1 MRKSVSPLPGNEG
14 GSSAGTTRVFG
25 VPLEEVTRTHTIN
38 GHEVPALVKHIVE
51 YIEEHGHL
59 DLEGL
64 FLVNGNA
71 ERVDWLRQRYDS
83 GEEVELEKEADLASA
98 VSLLRLFLQELPE
111 PVIPTAMQGHILQLH
126 QDYSNEEELCRNLK
140 YLLQQLPQLNYGLL
154 RFLCRFLASVASLQ
168 QESWNIGTLAAVFGP
183 DIFHLSTEGEDLRD
197 QESVSRVLAELLD
210 NQEGLFDSED
220 DDVSTTNDYSSINEQ
235 ITELLDDER
244 CEAECEELP
253 QDGEEGPASSDSPQH
268 THTDDSPAAS
278 SHLSPISILPADSA
292 EIIQRTIR
300 AAVEQHFFDLKTS
313 IDQDLSN
320 YDSAG
325 VSPSEPDDHGCHGD
339 EEQQTD
345 PEDSPCDTEGETP
358 LIQTEQHIQQSQ
370 TDTQDSLDSGAA
382 LEESSGMELDADAVR
397 DAENNINT
405 ARRDNQPC
413 EIMEQTQCDTIS
425 CDSGS
430 CRCDQNAN
438 TSENNRNLLSP
449 CQPITGQNPH
459 LQLFP
464 DSQWEASPPSHLHL
478 PPIDFSCMHLQKEGH
493 DPVPAYKSWQD
504 DNESGEAQLSP
515 LAGRMVPLPPLH
527 LEEEGE
533 EAEEEGGQDASPSS
547 SRSHPH
553 LLARRFLDFGAH
565 SAQRFLQQD
574 LDATSPTKA
583 QRPRRASFGSK
594 EAMRGGDSVTH
605 QLTKKLQHLK
615 KKIKQFEEQFEK
627 ERNYKP
633 SHGDKAANPK
643 VLKWMTDLTKIRR
656 QIKGRQHHLLPRST
670 LRHQA
675 LLHSYRRHHA
685 PYSSPSSSPSSSSSS
700 SSSSICSPPHHT
712 LTPPL
717 HPYSGLSSRPYHL
730 NAKHRAESELGPQTR
745 PRSNTLPKS
754 FGSTLDQG
762 AHDAAVEAK
771 GQHPTREETLEL
783 IQRRVKGKR
792 QEDGWP
798 DDIKKM
804 TKEQLSCEKTVLQ
817 KNLLHY
823 EGLHGRPVTREER
836 LVVKPLYDRYRLVK
850 QMLTRV
856 SITPVTVSPS
866 SKRRSQTLQ
875 PIIEGETAHFWEE
888 IKEEEEDER
897 KDKEGGEEEEREEER
912 EEEEEEEEEEEAESS
927 GGEMQS
933 SEVIMAVDVMTPTDG
948 PARSQNQPDQQSNC
962 PMTAK
967 MEEGSG
973 RLALDLRLSSS
984 NASSMPEL
992 LEQLWKARAEKKK
1005 LRKTIR
1011 EFEEDF
1017 YQHNGRN
1024 VQKED
1029 RVPMLEEYREYKRIK
1044 AKLRLLEVLI
1054 SKQDSSKSI

>member
-1 MRKSVSPLPGNEG
+1 MRKSVSPLPGDEG
-14 GSSAGTTRVFG
+14 GSSASTTRVFG
-25 VPLEEVTRTHTIN
+25 VPLEEVTRTHTIS
-38 GHEVPALVKHIVE
+38 GHEVPALVKHIVD

-111 PVIPTAMQGHILQLH
+111 PVIPTAIQGHILQLH

-168 QESWNIGTLAAVFGP
+168 QESWNIGALAAVFGP
-183 DIFHLSTEGEDLRD
+183 DIFHLSTDGEDLRD

-235 ITELLDDER
+235 VKISHVHVSLRGSRGVRDVLTMSSF
-244 CEAECEELP
+244 AFLP
-253 QDGEEGPASSDSPQH
+253 LY
-268 THTDDSPAAS
+268 S

-300 AAVEQHFFDLKTS
+300 AAVEQHFLELKTS
-313 IDQDLSN
+313 LDQDLSN
-320 YDSAG
+320 YESQGAKTVHCAPAVGNTNNTDSFAVQP
-325 VSPSEPDDHGCHGD
+325 VSQQNT
-339 EEQQTD
+339 EEEND
-345 PEDSPCDTEGETP
+345 IECIDAACVAS
-358 LIQTEQHIQQSQ
+358 
-370 TDTQDSLDSGAA
+370 SLTFFNMFSD
-382 LEESSGMELDADAVR
+382 L
-397 DAENNINT
+397 
-405 ARRDNQPC
+405 P
-413 EIMEQTQCDTIS
+413 
-425 CDSGS
+425 
-430 CRCDQNAN
+430 
-438 TSENNRNLLSP
+438 
-449 CQPITGQNPH
+449 
-459 LQLFP
+459 
-464 DSQWEASPPSHLHL
+464 L
-478 PPIDFSCMHLQKEGH
+478 PPLVLCPP

-504 DNESGEAQLSP
+504 DNDSGEAQLSP
-515 LAGRMVPLPPLH
+515 LAGRMVPLPPLP
-527 LEEEGE
+527 LEG
-533 EAEEEGGQDASPSS
+533 D
-547 SRSHPH
+547 
-553 LLARRFLDFGAH
+553 AH

-574 LDATSPTKA
+574 PDTTSPTKA

-594 EAMRGGDSVTH
+594 EALRGGDSMTH

-656 QIKGRQHHLLPRST
+656 QIKD
-670 LRHQA
+670 
-675 LLHSYRRHHA
+675 
-685 PYSSPSSSPSSSSSS
+685 
-700 SSSSICSPPHHT
+700 
-712 LTPPL
+712 
-717 HPYSGLSSRPYHL
+717 
-730 NAKHRAESELGPQTR
+730 AKHRAETELGPQTR

-762 AHDAAVEAK
+762 VSDAAEEVK
-771 GQHPTREETLEL
+771 GQHPTREETLDL

-836 LVVKPLYDRYRLVK
+836 LVMKPLYDRYRLVK

-856 SITPVTVSPS
+856 SITPITVSPS

-888 IKEEEEDER
+888 IKEEEEDEQ
-897 KDKEGGEEEEREEER
+897 KG
-912 EEEEEEEEEEEAESS
+912 
-927 GGEMQS
+927 
-933 SEVIMAVDVMTPTDG
+933 
-948 PARSQNQPDQQSNC
+948 
-962 PMTAK
+962 
-967 MEEGSG
+967 GSG
-973 RLALDLRLSSS
+973 VQTPLTACSCVPSFLR
-984 NASSMPEL
+984 PEL

-1029 RVPMLEEYREYKRIK
+1029 RMPMLEEYREYKRIK

>member
-14 GSSAGTTRVFG
+14 GSSASTTRVFG
-25 VPLEEVTRTHTIN
+25 VPLEEVTRTHTIS
-38 GHEVPALVKHIVE
+38 GHEVPALVKHIVD

-83 GEEVELEKEADLASA
+83 GEEVELEKEADLASV

-111 PVIPTAMQGHILQLH
+111 PVIPTAIQGHILQLH
-126 QDYSNEEELCRNLK
+126 QDYSNEEDLCRNLK

-183 DIFHLSTEGEDLRD
+183 DIFHLSTEDLRD

-210 NQEGLFDSED
+210 NQDGLFDSED

-235 ITELLDDER
+235 ITELLDDEK

-268 THTDDSPAAS
+268 THTDESPTAS
-278 SHLSPISILPADSA
+278 SHLSPISIMPADSA

-313 IDQDLSN
+313 IGQDLSN
-320 YDSAG
+320 YDSQG
-325 VSPSEPDDHGCHGD
+325 VNPNEPADQGCHGD
-339 EEQQTD
+339 KEQQTD
-345 PEDSPCDTEGETP
+345 PEDSPCNTEGETP
-358 LIQTEQHIQQSQ
+358 LTQTEKHIQHSQ
-370 TDTQDSLDSGAA
+370 EDTQDSLNTGAT
-382 LEESSGMELDADAVR
+382 LEESSGMDLDAEAVR

-405 ARRDNQPC
+405 ASLDDQSC
-413 EIMEQTQCDTIS
+413 DIMEQTQTDTIS
-425 CDSGS
+425 CDSSS

-438 TSENNRNLLSP
+438 TTKTNMNHLSP
-449 CQPITGQNPH
+449 CQPNSGHNPH

-464 DSQWEASPPSHLHL
+464 DNQWEASPPSHLHL
-478 PPIDFSCMHLQKEGH
+478 PPIDFSCMHLQKEGQ
-493 DPVPAYKSWQD
+493 DPVPAFKSWQD
-504 DNESGEAQLSP
+504 DSESGEAQLSP
-515 LAGRMVPLPPLH
+515 LASRMLPLPLLP
-527 LEEEGE
+527 LEEDGE
-533 EAEEEGGQDASPSS
+533 EDEEEGGQEASPSS

-565 SAQRFLQQD
+565 GAQRFLQQD
-574 LDATSPTKA
+574 PDAISPTKA
-583 QRPRRASFGSK
+583 QRPRRASVGSK
-594 EAMRGGDSVTH
+594 EAMRGGDSMTH

-633 SHGDKAANPK
+633 SHGDRAANPK

-656 QIKGRQHHLLPRST
+656 QIKD
-670 LRHQA
+670 
-675 LLHSYRRHHA
+675 
-685 PYSSPSSSPSSSSSS
+685 
-700 SSSSICSPPHHT
+700 
-712 LTPPL
+712 
-717 HPYSGLSSRPYHL
+717 
-730 NAKHRAESELGPQTR
+730 AKHRAESELGPQTR

-762 AHDAAVEAK
+762 ACDAAGEVK
-771 GQHPTREETLEL
+771 GQRPTIEETLEI
-783 IQRRVKGKR
+783 IQCRVKGKR

-866 SKRRSQTLQ
+866 SKRRTQTLQ

-888 IKEEEEDER
+888 IKEEEDDER
-897 KDKEGGEEEEREEER
+897 KEREGGEEDEKEEER
-912 EEEEEEEEEEEAESS
+912 EEEEEEEEDEEEGESS

-933 SEVIMAVDVMTPTDG
+933 SDVIMAVDFVTSSDG
-948 PARSQNQPDQQSNC
+948 SMSSQKQPDRQSDC
-962 PMTAK
+962 PMRVK

-973 RLALDLRLSSS
+973 KLALDLRLSSS

>member
-14 GSSAGTTRVFG
+14 GSSASTTRVFG
-25 VPLEEVTRTHTIN
+25 VPLEEVTRTHTIS
-38 GHEVPALVKHIVE
+38 GHEVPALVKHIVD

-111 PVIPTAMQGHILQLH
+111 PVIPTAIQGHILQLH
-126 QDYSNEEELCRNLK
+126 QDYSNEEDLCRNLK

-210 NQEGLFDSED
+210 NQDGLFDSEE

-235 ITELLDDER
+235 ITELLDDEK

-268 THTDDSPAAS
+268 TLTDESPTAS

-292 EIIQRTIR
+292 EIIHRTIR

-320 YDSAG
+320 YDSQG
-325 VSPSEPDDHGCHGD
+325 VSPSESADQGCHGD

-358 LIQTEQHIQQSQ
+358 LTQTEQHIQQSQ
-370 TDTQDSLDSGAA
+370 TDTQDSLDSGAT
-382 LEESSGMELDADAVR
+382 LEESSGMDLDAEAVR

-405 ARRDNQPC
+405 ARQDNQPC
-413 EIMEQTQCDTIS
+413 DNMEQTDTIS
-425 CDSGS
+425 CDSTS

-438 TSENNRNLLSP
+438 TSKTNRNHLSP
-449 CQPITGQNPH
+449 CQPNSGHKPH

-478 PPIDFSCMHLQKEGH
+478 PPIDFSCMHLQKEGQ
-493 DPVPAYKSWQD
+493 DPVPAFKSWQD
-504 DNESGEAQLSP
+504 DSESGEAQLSP
-515 LAGRMVPLPPLH
+515 LAGRMVSLPPLL
-527 LEEEGE
+527 LEEDGE
-533 EAEEEGGQDASPSS
+533 EDEGEGGQEASPSS

-565 SAQRFLQQD
+565 GAQRFLQQD
-574 LDATSPTKA
+574 PDATSPTKA

-656 QIKGRQHHLLPRST
+656 QIKD
-670 LRHQA
+670 
-675 LLHSYRRHHA
+675 
-685 PYSSPSSSPSSSSSS
+685 
-700 SSSSICSPPHHT
+700 
-712 LTPPL
+712 
-717 HPYSGLSSRPYHL
+717 
-730 NAKHRAESELGPQTR
+730 AKHRAESELGPQTR

-762 AHDAAVEAK
+762 AYDAAVEVK

-783 IQRRVKGKR
+783 IQHRVKGKK

-798 DDIKKM
+798 DDIKM

-856 SITPVTVSPS
+856 SITPITVSPS

-897 KDKEGGEEEEREEER
+897 KEREEGGEEEEEERGAVEEER
-912 EEEEEEEEEEEAESS
+912 DEEEEEEDEEEEGESS

-933 SEVIMAVDVMTPTDG
+933 SEVIMAVDLVTSSEG
-948 PARSQNQPDQQSNC
+948 SVRSQNNPDRQGDC
-962 PMTAK
+962 PMRAK

-973 RLALDLRLSSS
+973 KLALDLRLSSS

>member
-325 VSPSEPDDHGCHGD
+325 VSPSEPDDHGCHGE

-515 LAGRMVPLPPLH
+515 LAGRMVPLPPLP

-656 QIKGRQHHLLPRST
+656 QIKD
-670 LRHQA
+670 
-675 LLHSYRRHHA
+675 
-685 PYSSPSSSPSSSSSS
+685 
-700 SSSSICSPPHHT
+700 
-712 LTPPL
+712 
-717 HPYSGLSSRPYHL
+717 
-730 NAKHRAESELGPQTR
+730 AKHRAESELGPQTR

-948 PARSQNQPDQQSNC
+948 LARSQNQPDRQSNC

>member
-14 GSSAGTTRVFG
+14 GSSASTTRVFG
-25 VPLEEVTRTHTIN
+25 VPLEDVTRTHTIS
-38 GHEVPALVKHIVE
+38 GHEVPALVKNIVD
-51 YIEEHGHL
+51 YIEEHGLL

-111 PVIPTAMQGHILQLH
+111 PVIPTAIQGHILQLH
-126 QDYSNEEELCRNLK
+126 QDYSNEEDLCRNLK

-197 QESVSRVLAELLD
+197 QESVSRILAELLD
-210 NQEGLFDSED
+210 NQEGLFDSEE

-235 ITELLDDER
+235 ITELLDDEK

-253 QDGEEGPASSDSPQH
+253 QDGEEGPSSPQH
-268 THTDDSPAAS
+268 TLTDDSPSAS

-313 IDQDLSN
+313 IDTN
-320 YDSAG
+320 YDSQG
-325 VSPSEPDDHGCHGD
+325 VSPREPADQGCHGD
-339 EEQQTD
+339 EAQQTD

-358 LIQTEQHIQQSQ
+358 LTQNEQCIQQNQ
-370 TDTQDSLDSGAA
+370 KDKQDSFNSGAA
-382 LEESSGMELDADAVR
+382 LEESSRMDLDAEAVI

-405 ARRDNQPC
+405 ARQDNQPC
-413 EIMEQTQCDTIS
+413 DNMDQNQTDTIS
-425 CDSGS
+425 CDSVS

-438 TSENNRNLLSP
+438 TSKTNRNHLSP
-449 CQPITGQNPH
+449 CQPKSGHNPH

-478 PPIDFSCMHLQKEGH
+478 PPIDFSCMHLQKEGQ
-493 DPVPAYKSWQD
+493 DPVPAFKSWQD
-504 DNESGEAQLSP
+504 DSESGEAQLSP
-515 LAGRMVPLPPLH
+515 LAGRMVPLPPLL
-527 LEEEGE
+527 LEEDGE
-533 EAEEEGGQDASPSS
+533 EDVGEGGQEASTSS

-565 SAQRFLQQD
+565 GAQRFLQQD

-685 PYSSPSSSPSSSSSS
+685 PSSPSSPS
-700 SSSSICSPPHHT
+700 SSSSICSPPSHT
-712 LTPPL
+712 HPPL

-730 NAKHRAESELGPQTR
+730 NAKHRAESELGPLTR

-762 AHDAAVEAK
+762 AYDAAGEMK
-771 GQHPTREETLEL
+771 GQGPTREETLEL
-783 IQRRVKGKR
+783 IQHRVKGKR

-856 SITPVTVSPS
+856 SITPITVSPS

-888 IKEEEEDER
+888 IKEEEEEER
-897 KDKEGGEEEEREEER
+897 KEREEGEEEEEEEENREEER
-912 EEEEEEEEEEEAESS
+912 EEEEEEEDEEEEGESS

-933 SEVIMAVDVMTPTDG
+933 SEVIMAVDLVTSSEGSM
-948 PARSQNQPDQQSNC
+948 RSQNHPDRQSDCSMRAN
-962 PMTAK
+962 

-973 RLALDLRLSSS
+973 KLALDLRLSSS

>member
-1 MRKSVSPLPGNEG
+1 MRKSVSLLPGNEG
-14 GSSAGTTRVFG
+14 GSSASTTRVFG
-25 VPLEEVTRTHTIN
+25 VPLEEVSHTHTIG
-38 GHEVPALVKHIVE
+38 GHEVPALVKHIVD

-111 PVIPTAMQGHILQLH
+111 PVIPTAIQGHILQLH

-168 QESWNIGTLAAVFGP
+168 QESWNVGALAAVFGP
-183 DIFHLSTEGEDLRD
+183 DIFHLSSEGEDLRD

-235 ITELLDDER
+235 ITELLDDDK

-253 QDGEEGPASSDSPQH
+253 QDEEGPVSSDSPR
-268 THTDDSPAAS
+268 HTDDDPAAS

-300 AAVEQHFFDLKTS
+300 AAVEQHFLELKTS
-313 IDQDLSN
+313 IDHSLSN
-320 YDSAG
+320 YDSQG
-325 VSPSEPDDHGCHGD
+325 MSPSEPSDEGCHGD
-339 EEQQTD
+339 GEQQTD
-345 PEDSPCDTEGETP
+345 PGERPCDAKGETP
-358 LIQTEQHIQQSQ
+358 LTDTEQQMQQSQ
-370 TDTQDSLDSGAA
+370 THTQDSLDSDTSPVKS
-382 LEESSGMELDADAVR
+382 LGMDMDADAVR

-405 ARRDNQPC
+405 ARQDNQPC
-413 EIMEQTQCDTIS
+413 DSMDQTDTVTCQDLS
-425 CDSGS
+425 S

-438 TSENNRNLLSP
+438 TSETNRNHLSS
-449 CQPITGQNPH
+449 CQQNSGLNPH

-464 DSQWEASPPSHLHL
+464 DNQWEASTPSHLHL
-478 PPIDFSCMHLQKEGH
+478 PPIDFSCMHLQREGQ
-493 DPVPAYKSWQD
+493 DPIPAYKSWQD
-504 DNESGEAQLSP
+504 ENESGEAQLSP
-515 LAGRMVPLPPLH
+515 LAGRMVPLPPL
-527 LEEEGE
+527 LLEEDGEDEEEG
-533 EAEEEGGQDASPSS
+533 EGGQDASPSS

-574 LDATSPTKA
+574 PDATSPTKA

-656 QIKGRQHHLLPRST
+656 QIKD
-670 LRHQA
+670 
-675 LLHSYRRHHA
+675 
-685 PYSSPSSSPSSSSSS
+685 
-700 SSSSICSPPHHT
+700 
-712 LTPPL
+712 
-717 HPYSGLSSRPYHL
+717 
-730 NAKHRAESELGPQTR
+730 AKHRAESELGPQTR

-762 AHDAAVEAK
+762 THDAAGDVK
-771 GQHPTREETLEL
+771 GSHPTREETLEL
-783 IQRRVKGKR
+783 IQCRVKGKR

-823 EGLHGRPVTREER
+823 EGLHGRPATREER

-856 SITPVTVSPS
+856 CITPITVSPS
-866 SKRRSQTLQ
+866 SKRRSQILQ

-888 IKEEEEDER
+888 IKEEEEEER
-897 KDKEGGEEEEREEER
+897 KGGGGAEEEEKEEEREEEDD
-912 EEEEEEEEEEEAESS
+912 EEEEEEGESS

-933 SEVIMAVDVMTPTDG
+933 SEVIMAVDLVTTTDRQV
-948 PARSQNQPDQQSNC
+948 RSQDQSDQQSDC
-962 PMTAK
+962 PMRAK
-967 MEEGSG
+967 LEEGSG

-1029 RVPMLEEYREYKRIK
+1029 RVPMLEEYRAYKRIK

>member
-14 GSSAGTTRVFG
+14 GRSASTTRVFG
-25 VPLEEVTRTHTIN
+25 VPLEELTHAHTIS
-38 GHEVPALVKHIVE
+38 GHEVPALVKRIVE

-111 PVIPTAMQGHILQLH
+111 PVIPTEIQGHILQLH
-126 QDYSNEEELCRNLK
+126 QDYSSEEELCRNLK
-140 YLLQQLPQLNYGLL
+140 YFLQQLPQLNYGLL

-168 QESWNIGTLAAVFGP
+168 QDSWNIRMLAAVFGP
-183 DIFHLSTEGEDLRD
+183 DIFHLSMEGEDLRD
-197 QESVSRVLAELLD
+197 QESVSRVLTELLD

-220 DDVSTTNDYSSINEQ
+220 EDVSTTNDYSSINEQ
-235 ITELLDDER
+235 ITELLDDDR
-244 CEAECEELP
+244 CEAECEDLP
-253 QDGEEGPASSDSPQH
+253 RDGDEGPTSSDSSQR
-268 THTDDSPAAS
+268 TRTDDSPSAS
-278 SHLSPISILPADSA
+278 SHLSPISMLPADSA
-292 EIIQRTIR
+292 QIIQRTIR
-300 AAVEQHFFDLKTS
+300 AAVEQHFYEMKTS
-313 IDQDLSN
+313 TKHDLSN
-320 YDSAG
+320 YDSQG
-325 VSPSEPDDHGCHGD
+325 VSPGEPAHQGCHGN
-339 EEQQTD
+339 EEQQRD
-345 PEDSPCDTEGETP
+345 LEESSCNTEGGADRH
-358 LIQTEQHIQQSQ
+358 LQQSQ
-370 TDTQDSLDSGAA
+370 NDTQDPLDSGAA
-382 LEESSGMELDADAVR
+382 LEESSGMDL
-397 DAENNINT
+397 DAENNLNT
-405 ARRDNQPC
+405 IKQDNHPR
-413 EIMEQTQCDTIS
+413 DTIS
-425 CDSGS
+425 CDLGS
-430 CRCDQNAN
+430 CKCDQNAN
-438 TSENNRNLLSP
+438 TNEIDRNRLSP
-449 CQPITGQNPH
+449 CQPVAGHRPR
-459 LQLFP
+459 LRLFS
-464 DSQWEASPPSHLHL
+464 DSQWEASPPSPHLHL
-478 PPIDFSCMHLQKEGH
+478 PPIDFSCMHLQKEGQ
-493 DPVPAYKSWQD
+493 DPVPAFKSWQND
-504 DNESGEAQLSP
+504 GESGEAQLSP
-515 LAGRMVPLPPLH
+515 LASRMVPLPP
-527 LEEEGE
+527 EEE
-533 EAEEEGGQDASPSS
+533 ASPSS

-553 LLARRFLDFGAH
+553 VLARRFLDFGAH
-565 SAQRFLQQD
+565 SAQRFLQQEP
-574 LDATSPTKA
+574 DATSPTKA
-583 QRPRRASFGSK
+583 LRPRRASFGSK

-627 ERNYKP
+627 DRNYKP

-656 QIKGRQHHLLPRST
+656 QIKGRQHHLLPRSAP
-670 LRHQA
+670 RHQA

-685 PYSSPSSSPSSSSSS
+685 PSSSCSFSC
-700 SSSSICSPPHHT
+700 SSICSPPHHT

-717 HPYSGLSSRPYHL
+717 HPYSGLSSRAY
-730 NAKHRAESELGPQTR
+730 AKQRAEIELGPQTR

-762 AHDAAVEAK
+762 PRDAAEVK
-771 GQHPTREETLEL
+771 GPIPTREETLDL
-783 IQRRVKGKR
+783 IQRKVKGQR

-798 DDIKKM
+798 DDVKKM

-850 QMLTRV
+850 QMLARV
-856 SITPVTVSPS
+856 SITPVAVSPS

-875 PIIEGETAHFWEE
+875 PIIEGETSHFWEE
-888 IKEEEEDER
+888 VKDDEEDEQ
-897 KDKEGGEEEEREEER
+897 EG
-912 EEEEEEEEEEEAESS
+912 ESS

-933 SEVIMAVDVMTPTDG
+933 SEVIMA
-948 PARSQNQPDQQSNC
+948 NQADSVSDC
-962 PMTAK
+962 PMTANL
-967 MEEGSG
+967 EEGSG

>member
-1 MRKSVSPLPGNEG
+1 MRKSVSPLPGDEG
-14 GSSAGTTRVFG
+14 GSSASTTRVFG
-25 VPLEEVTRTHTIN
+25 VPLEEVTRTHTIS
-38 GHEVPALVKHIVE
+38 GHEVPALVKHIVD

-111 PVIPTAMQGHILQLH
+111 PVIPTAIQGHILQLH

-168 QESWNIGTLAAVFGP
+168 QESWNIGALAAVFGP
-183 DIFHLSTEGEDLRD
+183 DIFHLSTDGEDLRD

-235 ITELLDDER
+235 ITELLDDEK
-244 CEAECEELP
+244 CEAECEDLP
-253 QDGEEGPASSDSPQH
+253 QDVEDGPASSDSPQH
-268 THTDDSPAAS
+268 THTDDSPATS

-300 AAVEQHFFDLKTS
+300 AAVEQHFLELKTS
-313 IDQDLSN
+313 LDQDLSN
-320 YDSAG
+320 YESQG
-325 VSPSEPDDHGCHGD
+325 VGASGPGAQGCHGD

-345 PEDSPCDTEGETP
+345 PEDGETEQK
-358 LIQTEQHIQQSQ
+358 QTEQLSPQSQ
-370 TDTQDSLDSGAA
+370 KDTEDSVESGAA
-382 LEESSGMELDADAVR
+382 LEDGSGMDLDADAVR
-397 DAENNINT
+397 DPQNNINT
-405 ARRDNQPC
+405 ARQDNQTC
-413 EIMEQTQCDTIS
+413 DNMEETDTS
-425 CDSGS
+425 SSESGS

-438 TSENNRNLLSP
+438 TSETNRNHPSP
-449 CQPITGQNPH
+449 CQPTAGTAPH

-464 DSQWEASPPSHLHL
+464 DNQWEASPPPHVHL
-478 PPIDFSCMHLQKEGH
+478 PPIDFSCMHLQKEGQ

-504 DNESGEAQLSP
+504 DNDSGEAQLSP
-515 LAGRMVPLPPLH
+515 LAGRMVPLPPLP
-527 LEEEGE
+527 LEGDGE
-533 EAEEEGGQDASPSS
+533 EDEGDGGQDASPSS
-547 SRSHPH
+547 SRSHHH

-574 LDATSPTKA
+574 PDTTSPTKA

-594 EAMRGGDSVTH
+594 EALRGGDSMTH

-675 LLHSYRRHHA
+675 LLHSHRRHHA
-685 PYSSPSSSPSSSSSS
+685 PSSSPSSS

-717 HPYSGLSSRPYHL
+717 HPYSGLSSRLCHL
-730 NAKHRAESELGPQTR
+730 NAKHRAETELGPQTR

-762 AHDAAVEAK
+762 VSDAAEEVK
-771 GQHPTREETLEL
+771 GQHPTREETLDL

-836 LVVKPLYDRYRLVK
+836 LVMKPLYDRYRLVK

-856 SITPVTVSPS
+856 SITPITVSPS

-888 IKEEEEDER
+888 IKEEEEDEQ
-897 KDKEGGEEEEREEER
+897 KGGNDKEEDRD
-912 EEEEEEEEEEEAESS
+912 EEEEEEEEEEAESS

-933 SEVIMAVDVMTPTDG
+933 SEVIMAMDPVSLSDG
-948 PARSQNQPDQQSNC
+948 ERSQNDRQSDY
-962 PMTAK
+962 PLRDKSQTGGPVRGK
-967 MEEGSG
+967 VEEGSG
-973 RLALDLRLSSS
+973 KLAMDLRLSSS

-1029 RVPMLEEYREYKRIK
+1029 RMPMLEEYREYKRIK

>member
-1 MRKSVSPLPGNEG
+1 MRKSVSLLPGNEG
-14 GSSAGTTRVFG
+14 GSSASTTRVFG
-25 VPLEEVTRTHTIN
+25 VPLEEVSHTHTIG
-38 GHEVPALVKHIVE
+38 GHEVPALVKHIVD

-111 PVIPTAMQGHILQLH
+111 PVIPTAIQGHILQLH

-168 QESWNIGTLAAVFGP
+168 QESWNVGALAAVFGP
-183 DIFHLSTEGEDLRD
+183 DIFHLSSEGEDLRD

-235 ITELLDDER
+235 ITELLDDDK

-253 QDGEEGPASSDSPQH
+253 QDEEGPVSSDSPR
-268 THTDDSPAAS
+268 HTDDDPAAS

-300 AAVEQHFFDLKTS
+300 AAVEQHFLELKTS
-313 IDQDLSN
+313 IDHSLSN
-320 YDSAG
+320 YDSQG
-325 VSPSEPDDHGCHGD
+325 MSPSEPSDEGCHGD
-339 EEQQTD
+339 GEQQTD
-345 PEDSPCDTEGETP
+345 PGECPCDAKGETP
-358 LIQTEQHIQQSQ
+358 LTDTEQQMQQSQ
-370 TDTQDSLDSGAA
+370 THTQDSLDSDTSPVKS
-382 LEESSGMELDADAVR
+382 LGMDMDADAVR

-405 ARRDNQPC
+405 ARQDNQPC
-413 EIMEQTQCDTIS
+413 DSMDQTDTVTCQDLS
-425 CDSGS
+425 S

-438 TSENNRNLLSP
+438 TSETNRNHLSS
-449 CQPITGQNPH
+449 CQQNSGLNPH

-464 DSQWEASPPSHLHL
+464 DNQWED
-478 PPIDFSCMHLQKEGH
+478 PI
-493 DPVPAYKSWQD
+493 PAYKSWQD
-504 DNESGEAQLSP
+504 ENESGEAQLSP
-515 LAGRMVPLPPLH
+515 LAGRMVPLPPL
-527 LEEEGE
+527 LLEEDGEDEEEG
-533 EAEEEGGQDASPSS
+533 EGGQDASPSS

-574 LDATSPTKA
+574 PDATSPTKA

-656 QIKGRQHHLLPRST
+656 QIKD
-670 LRHQA
+670 
-675 LLHSYRRHHA
+675 
-685 PYSSPSSSPSSSSSS
+685 
-700 SSSSICSPPHHT
+700 
-712 LTPPL
+712 
-717 HPYSGLSSRPYHL
+717 
-730 NAKHRAESELGPQTR
+730 AKHRAESELGPQTR

-762 AHDAAVEAK
+762 THDAAGDVK
-771 GQHPTREETLEL
+771 GSHPTREETLEL
-783 IQRRVKGKR
+783 IQCRVKGKR

-823 EGLHGRPVTREER
+823 EGLHGRPATREER

-856 SITPVTVSPS
+856 CITPITVSPS
-866 SKRRSQTLQ
+866 SKRRSQILQ

-888 IKEEEEDER
+888 IKEEEEEER
-897 KDKEGGEEEEREEER
+897 KGGGGAEEEEKEEEREEEDD
-912 EEEEEEEEEEEAESS
+912 EEEEEEGESS

-933 SEVIMAVDVMTPTDG
+933 SEVIMAVDLVTTTDRQV
-948 PARSQNQPDQQSNC
+948 RSQDQSDQQSDC
-962 PMTAK
+962 PMRAK
-967 MEEGSG
+967 LEEGSG

-1029 RVPMLEEYREYKRIK
+1029 RVPMLEEYRAYKRIK

>member
-14 GSSAGTTRVFG
+14 GSSPSTTRVFG
-25 VPLEEVTRTHTIN
+25 VPLEEVTRTHTIS
-38 GHEVPALVKHIVE
+38 GHEVPALVKHIVD

-71 ERVDWLRQRYDS
+71 ERVEWLRQRYDS
-83 GEEVELEKEADLASA
+83 GEEVELGKEADLASA

-111 PVIPTAMQGHILQLH
+111 PVIPTAIQGHILQLH

-154 RFLCRFLASVASLQ
+154 RFLCRFLSSVASLQ
-168 QESWNIGTLAAVFGP
+168 QESWNIGALAAVFGP

-235 ITELLDDER
+235 ITELLDDDK

-253 QDGEEGPASSDSPQH
+253 QDGEEGPAASDSPQH
-268 THTDDSPAAS
+268 TNDSPSSS
-278 SHLSPISILPADSA
+278 SHLSSISILPADSA

-300 AAVEQHFFDLKTS
+300 AAVEQHFFELKTS

-320 YDSAG
+320 YDSQG
-325 VSPSEPDDHGCHGD
+325 ESPSEPAEQGCHGD
-339 EEQQTD
+339 EEQTTD
-345 PEDSPCDTEGETP
+345 PKDSPCDTEEETP
-358 LIQTEQHIQQSQ
+358 LNQTEQHIQQSQ
-370 TDTQDSLDSGAA
+370 KDTQNSLDSVTP
-382 LEESSGMELDADAVR
+382 LEESSGMDLDAEAIR
-397 DAENNINT
+397 DDENNFNT
-405 ARRDNQPC
+405 ARQDNQPLVT
-413 EIMEQTQCDTIS
+413 MEQTVTIT
-425 CDSGS
+425 CDSSS
-430 CRCDQNAN
+430 CCCDQNAN
-438 TSENNRNLLSP
+438 TSENNRNHLSP
-449 CQPITGQNPH
+449 CQPNSGHNPH

-464 DSQWEASPPSHLHL
+464 DNQWEASPPSHLHL
-478 PPIDFSCMHLQKEGH
+478 PPIDFSCMHLQKEGQ

-515 LAGRMVPLPPLH
+515 LAGRMVPLPPLP
-527 LEEEGE
+527 LEEDGEEEEGE
-533 EAEEEGGQDASPSS
+533 GGQDDSPSS

-565 SAQRFLQQD
+565 GAQRFLQQD

-594 EAMRGGDSVTH
+594 EAMRGDSVTH

-656 QIKGRQHHLLPRST
+656 QIKD
-670 LRHQA
+670 
-675 LLHSYRRHHA
+675 
-685 PYSSPSSSPSSSSSS
+685 
-700 SSSSICSPPHHT
+700 
-712 LTPPL
+712 
-717 HPYSGLSSRPYHL
+717 
-730 NAKHRAESELGPQTR
+730 AKHRAESELGPQTR

-754 FGSTLDQG
+754 FGSTLD
-762 AHDAAVEAK
+762 HSTYDAAVEVK
-771 GQHPTREETLEL
+771 GPRPTREETLEM

-856 SITPVTVSPS
+856 SITPITVSPS

-897 KDKEGGEEEEREEER
+897 KGGGGEEEEEREDER
-912 EEEEEEEEEEEAESS
+912 DDEDEEEEEGESS

-933 SEVIMAVDVMTPTDG
+933 PEVIMAIDPMTLTDG
-948 PARSQNQPDQQSNC
+948 PMRSQNQPDRQSDC
-962 PMTAK
+962 PMREK
-967 MEEGSG
+967 VEEGSG

-992 LEQLWKARAEKKK
+992 LEQLWKTRAEKKK

>member
-14 GSSAGTTRVFG
+14 GTSASTTRVFG
-25 VPLEEVTRTHTIN
+25 VPLEEVTRTHAIS
-38 GHEVPALVKHIVE
+38 GHEVPALVKHIVD
-51 YIEEHGHL
+51 YIEEHGLL

-111 PVIPTAMQGHILQLH
+111 PVIPTAIQGHILQLH
-126 QDYSNEEELCRNLK
+126 QDYSNEEDLCRNLK

-168 QESWNIGTLAAVFGP
+168 QESWDIGTLAAVFGP
-183 DIFHLSTEGEDLRD
+183 DIFHLSSEGEDLRD

-210 NQEGLFDSED
+210 NQEGLFDSEE

-235 ITELLDDER
+235 ITELLDDEK
-244 CEAECEELP
+244 CETECEELP
-253 QDGEEGPASSDSPQH
+253 QDGEEGPVSSSDSPQH
-268 THTDDSPAAS
+268 TLADDDPAAS
-278 SHLSPISILPADSA
+278 SHLSSISILPADSA

-300 AAVEQHFFDLKTS
+300 AAVEQHFFELKTS
-313 IDQDLSN
+313 IDTN
-320 YDSAG
+320 YDGRG
-325 VSPSEPDDHGCHGD
+325 VSPSEPADQGRHGD
-339 EEQQTD
+339 EAQQSD

-358 LIQTEQHIQQSQ
+358 LTPSEQLIPQSH
-370 TDTQDSLDSGAA
+370 TDTRDSFDSGDV
-382 LEESSGMELDADAVR
+382 LEESSGMDLDAELVTD
-397 DAENNINT
+397 ENNINT
-405 ARRDNQPC
+405 ARQDNQPC
-413 EIMEQTQCDTIS
+413 DIMADTIS
-425 CDSGS
+425 CHPDS

-438 TSENNRNLLSP
+438 DSKTNRNHLSP
-449 CQPITGQNPH
+449 CQPKSGPNPH

-464 DSQWEASPPSHLHL
+464 DSQWE
-478 PPIDFSCMHLQKEGH
+478 
-493 DPVPAYKSWQD
+493 DPVPAFKSWQD
-504 DNESGEAQLSP
+504 DSESGEAQLSP
-515 LAGRMVPLPPLH
+515 LAGRMVTLPPLLL

-533 EAEEEGGQDASPSS
+533 EDVGEGGQET
-547 SRSHPH
+547 SHPH
-553 LLARRFLDFGAH
+553 LPARRFLDFGAH
-565 SAQRFLQQD
+565 GAQRFLQQD

-615 KKIKQFEEQFEK
+615 KKIKQFEEQFEN

-656 QIKGRQHHLLPRST
+656 QIKD
-670 LRHQA
+670 
-675 LLHSYRRHHA
+675 
-685 PYSSPSSSPSSSSSS
+685 
-700 SSSSICSPPHHT
+700 
-712 LTPPL
+712 
-717 HPYSGLSSRPYHL
+717 
-730 NAKHRAESELGPQTR
+730 AKHRAESELGPQTR

-754 FGSTLDQG
+754 FGSTLEQ
-762 AHDAAVEAK
+762 EAK
-771 GQHPTREETLEL
+771 GPGPTREETLEL
-783 IQRRVKGKR
+783 IQHRVKGKR

-804 TKEQLSCEKTVLQ
+804 TKEQLSSEKTVLQ

-823 EGLHGRPVTREER
+823 EGLHGRPGTREER

-888 IKEEEEDER
+888 IKEEEEE
-897 KDKEGGEEEEREEER
+897 EGQEEQKEEEEEGEGREEHKQQQQQQEEER
-912 EEEEEEEEEEEAESS
+912 EEEEEEEDEEEEGESS

-933 SEVIMAVDVMTPTDG
+933 SEVIMAVDLVTSSEG
-948 PARSQNQPDQQSNC
+948 SGRSQNHGDGQGDC
-962 PMTAK
+962 PMRATA
-967 MEEGSG
+967 EEGSG
-973 RLALDLRLSSS
+973 KLALDLRLSSS

-1005 LRKTIR
+1005 LRRTIR

-1017 YQHNGRN
+1017 YQHNGRY

-1029 RVPMLEEYREYKRIK
+1029 RVPMLDEYREYKRIK

>member
-14 GSSAGTTRVFG
+14 GSSASTTRVFG
-25 VPLEEVTRTHTIN
+25 VPLEEVTRTHTIS
-38 GHEVPALVKHIVE
+38 GHEVPALVKHIVD

-111 PVIPTAMQGHILQLH
+111 PVIPTAIQGHILQLH
-126 QDYSNEEELCRNLK
+126 QDYSNEEDLCRNLK

-235 ITELLDDER
+235 ITELLDDDK

-268 THTDDSPAAS
+268 THTDDSPTAS

-300 AAVEQHFFDLKTS
+300 AAVEQHFFELKTS

-320 YDSAG
+320 YDSQG
-325 VSPSEPDDHGCHGD
+325 VSPSEPSDQGCHGD

-345 PEDSPCDTEGETP
+345 PEDSPCDTEAETP
-358 LIQTEQHIQQSQ
+358 LTPTEQHIQQSQ
-370 TDTQDSLDSGAA
+370 KDTQDSLDSGAA
-382 LEESSGMELDADAVR
+382 LEESSGMDLDAEAVR

-405 ARRDNQPC
+405 ARQDNQPC
-413 EIMEQTQCDTIS
+413 DNMEQTHTDTIS
-425 CDSGS
+425 CDSDS

-438 TSENNRNLLSP
+438 TSKTNMNHLSP
-449 CQPITGQNPH
+449 CQPNPGHNPH

-464 DSQWEASPPSHLHL
+464 DNQWEASSPSHLHL

-493 DPVPAYKSWQD
+493 DPVPAFKSWQD
-504 DNESGEAQLSP
+504 DSESGEAQLSP
-515 LAGRMVPLPPLH
+515 LAGRMVPLPLLP
-527 LEEEGE
+527 LEEDGE
-533 EAEEEGGQDASPSS
+533 EDEGEGGQEASPSS
-547 SRSHPH
+547 SRSHHH

-565 SAQRFLQQD
+565 GAQRFLQQD
-574 LDATSPTKA
+574 PDATSPTKA

-594 EAMRGGDSVTH
+594 EAMRGGGDSVTH

-656 QIKGRQHHLLPRST
+656 QIKD
-670 LRHQA
+670 
-675 LLHSYRRHHA
+675 
-685 PYSSPSSSPSSSSSS
+685 
-700 SSSSICSPPHHT
+700 
-712 LTPPL
+712 
-717 HPYSGLSSRPYHL
+717 
-730 NAKHRAESELGPQTR
+730 AKHRAESELGPQTR

-754 FGSTLDQG
+754 FGSTLEQG
-762 AHDAAVEAK
+762 TSDAVGEVK
-771 GQHPTREETLEL
+771 GQRPTREETLEL

-856 SITPVTVSPS
+856 SITPITVSPS

-897 KDKEGGEEEEREEER
+897 KEGEQEEREEDR
-912 EEEEEEEEEEEAESS
+912 DEEEEEEDEEEGESS

-933 SEVIMAVDVMTPTDG
+933 SEVIMAVDLVTSSEGSM
-948 PARSQNQPDQQSNC
+948 RSQNQPDRQSDC
-962 PMTAK
+962 SMKAK

-973 RLALDLRLSSS
+973 KLALDLRLSSS

>member
-1 MRKSVSPLPGNEG
+1 MTEDKTCFTLQLTFCVIPLLPLFFFFLPEDVRSWRGCGEEEAVEEEAMRKSVSPLPGNEG
-14 GSSAGTTRVFG
+14 RSSASTTRVFG
-25 VPLEEVTRTHTIN
+25 VPLEEVTRTHTIS
-38 GHEVPALVKHIVE
+38 GHEVPALVKHIVD

-111 PVIPTAMQGHILQLH
+111 PIIPTAIQGHILQLH

-183 DIFHLSTEGEDLRD
+183 DIFHLSTEGEDIRD

-253 QDGEEGPASSDSPQH
+253 QDGEAGPAPSDSPQH
-268 THTDDSPAAS
+268 THSPDDSPAAS

-292 EIIQRTIR
+292 EIIHRTIR
-300 AAVEQHFFDLKTS
+300 AAVEQHFFELKSS

-320 YDSAG
+320 YDSQG
-325 VSPSEPDDHGCHGD
+325 VSPAEPADQGCHED

-358 LIQTEQHIQQSQ
+358 LTQAELHIQQSQ
-370 TDTQDSLDSGAA
+370 KDIQDSLDSGAA
-382 LEESSGMELDADAVR
+382 LEESSGMDLDAEAVR

-405 ARRDNQPC
+405 ARQDNQPC
-413 EIMEQTQCDTIS
+413 DMEQTQTDTIS
-425 CDSGS
+425 CDSVS

-438 TSENNRNLLSP
+438 TSENNRNHLSP
-449 CQPITGQNPH
+449 CQPNSGNNPH

-464 DSQWEASPPSHLHL
+464 DNQWEGRL
-478 PPIDFSCMHLQKEGH
+478 PGR
-493 DPVPAYKSWQD
+493 
-504 DNESGEAQLSP
+504 
-515 LAGRMVPLPPLH
+515 LA
-527 LEEEGE
+527 
-533 EAEEEGGQDASPSS
+533 
-547 SRSHPH
+547 
-553 LLARRFLDFGAH
+553 
-565 SAQRFLQQD
+565 
-574 LDATSPTKA
+574 
-583 QRPRRASFGSK
+583 
-594 EAMRGGDSVTH
+594 
-605 QLTKKLQHLK
+605 
-615 KKIKQFEEQFEK
+615 
-627 ERNYKP
+627 P

-656 QIKGRQHHLLPRST
+656 QIKD
-670 LRHQA
+670 
-675 LLHSYRRHHA
+675 
-685 PYSSPSSSPSSSSSS
+685 
-700 SSSSICSPPHHT
+700 
-712 LTPPL
+712 
-717 HPYSGLSSRPYHL
+717 
-730 NAKHRAESELGPQTR
+730 AKHRAESELGPQTR

-754 FGSTLDQG
+754 FGSTLDQS
-762 AHDAAVEAK
+762 AYDAAVEVK
-771 GQHPTREETLEL
+771 GQRPTREETLEL

-856 SITPVTVSPS
+856 SITPVT
-866 SKRRSQTLQ
+866 
-875 PIIEGETAHFWEE
+875 

-897 KDKEGGEEEEREEER
+897 KEREGGGEEDEREEER
-912 EEEEEEEEEEEAESS
+912 EEDEEEEEEEEGESS

-933 SEVIMAVDVMTPTDG
+933 PEVIMAVDLVTPTDG
-948 PARSQNQPDQQSNC
+948 SMRSQNQPDRQSDC

-1011 EFEEDF
+1011 EFEENF

>member
-1 MRKSVSPLPGNEG
+1 MRKSVPLLPGNEG
-14 GSSAGTTRVFG
+14 GSSASTTRVFG
-25 VPLEEVTRTHTIN
+25 VPLEEVTRTHTIS
-38 GHEVPALVKHIVE
+38 GHEVPALVKHIVD

-111 PVIPTAMQGHILQLH
+111 PIIPTAIQGHILQLY
-126 QDYSNEEELCRNLK
+126 QDYSNEEELYRNMK

-168 QESWNIGTLAAVFGP
+168 QESWNIGALAAVFGP

-235 ITELLDDER
+235 ITELLDDEK

-253 QDGEEGPASSDSPQH
+253 QDGEEGPISSDSVQC
-268 THTDDSPAAS
+268 THTDDSPTDS

-300 AAVEQHFFDLKTS
+300 AAVEHHFFELKTS
-313 IDQDLSN
+313 IDQDLSS
-320 YDSAG
+320 YDSQG
-325 VSPSEPDDHGCHGD
+325 VSPSEPADQSYHGD

-345 PEDSPCDTEGETP
+345 PEDSPCDTKGEIP
-358 LIQTEQHIQQSQ
+358 LTQAESQ
-370 TDTQDSLDSGAA
+370 TDTQDSLDSGAT
-382 LEESSGMELDADAVR
+382 LQESLGMDLDAEAIR

-405 ARRDNQPC
+405 AMQENQPC
-413 EIMEQTQCDTIS
+413 DTTEQIKIIR
-425 CDSGS
+425 CDSGP

-438 TSENNRNLLSP
+438 TSETNRNHLSP
-449 CQPITGQNPH
+449 CQPTSGHNPH

-464 DSQWEASPPSHLHL
+464 DNQWE
-478 PPIDFSCMHLQKEGH
+478 

-504 DNESGEAQLSP
+504 DNENGEAQLSP
-515 LAGRMVPLPPLH
+515 LASRMVPLPLLP
-527 LEEEGE
+527 LEEDDEEDEGE
-533 EAEEEGGQDASPSS
+533 AGQDASPSS
-547 SRSHPH
+547 FRSQPH

-574 LDATSPTKA
+574 PDATSPTKT

-627 ERNYKP
+627 EMNYKP

-656 QIKGRQHHLLPRST
+656 QIKD
-670 LRHQA
+670 
-675 LLHSYRRHHA
+675 
-685 PYSSPSSSPSSSSSS
+685 
-700 SSSSICSPPHHT
+700 
-712 LTPPL
+712 
-717 HPYSGLSSRPYHL
+717 
-730 NAKHRAESELGPQTR
+730 AKHRAETELGPQTR
-745 PRSNTLPKS
+745 SRSNTLPKS
-754 FGSTLDQG
+754 FGSTLD
-762 AHDAAVEAK
+762 HSYDTAAEVK
-771 GQHPTREETLEL
+771 GPRPTREETLEL
-783 IQRRVKGKR
+783 IERRVKGKR

-823 EGLHGRPVTREER
+823 EDLHGRPVTREER

-856 SITPVTVSPS
+856 SITPITMSPS
-866 SKRRSQTLQ
+866 SKRRIQTLQ

-888 IKEEEEDER
+888 IREEEEDEQ
-897 KDKEGGEEEEREEER
+897 KGGGEEEDKEEER

-933 SEVIMAVDVMTPTDG
+933 SEVIMAVDLVTQTEK
-948 PARSQNQPDQQSNC
+948 PARSQNQPETQSDC
-962 PMTAK
+962 SMRAK
-967 MEEGSG
+967 LEEGSG

-1005 LRKTIR
+1005 LRKSIR
-1011 EFEEDF
+1011 EFEENF

>member
-14 GSSAGTTRVFG
+14 GSSASTTRVFG
-25 VPLEEVTRTHTIN
+25 VPLEEVTRTHTIS
-38 GHEVPALVKHIVE
+38 GHEVPALVKHIVD

-111 PVIPTAMQGHILQLH
+111 PVIPTAIQGHILQLH
-126 QDYSNEEELCRNLK
+126 QDYSNDEELCRNLK

-154 RFLCRFLASVASLQ
+154 RFLCRFLSSVASLQ

-235 ITELLDDER
+235 ITELLDDEK

-253 QDGEEGPASSDSPQH
+253 QDGEEGPAASDSPQH
-268 THTDDSPAAS
+268 THTDDSPSSS
-278 SHLSPISILPADSA
+278 SHLSTISILPTDSA

-300 AAVEQHFFDLKTS
+300 AAVEQHFFELKTS
-313 IDQDLSN
+313 IDQDLSS
-320 YDSAG
+320 YDSQGA
-325 VSPSEPDDHGCHGD
+325 SPREPAERGCHGD

-358 LIQTEQHIQQSQ
+358 LNQTEQHIQQSQ
-370 TDTQDSLDSGAA
+370 KDTQNSLDSVTP
-382 LEESSGMELDADAVR
+382 LEESSGMDLDGEAVS
-397 DAENNINT
+397 DDENNFNT
-405 ARRDNQPC
+405 ARQDNQPLVTMDQTVTITC
-413 EIMEQTQCDTIS
+413 ESSS
-425 CDSGS
+425 C
-430 CRCDQNAN
+430 CCDQNAN
-438 TSENNRNLLSP
+438 TSENNRSHLSP
-449 CQPITGQNPH
+449 CQPNSGHNPH

-464 DSQWEASPPSHLHL
+464 DNQWE
-478 PPIDFSCMHLQKEGH
+478 

-504 DNESGEAQLSP
+504 DNDGGEAQLSP
-515 LAGRMVPLPPLH
+515 LAGRMVPLPPLP
-527 LEEEGE
+527 LEEDGEEEEGE
-533 EAEEEGGQDASPSS
+533 GVQDDSPSS

-565 SAQRFLQQD
+565 GAQRFLQQD

-594 EAMRGGDSVTH
+594 EAMRGDSVTH

-656 QIKGRQHHLLPRST
+656 QIKD
-670 LRHQA
+670 
-675 LLHSYRRHHA
+675 
-685 PYSSPSSSPSSSSSS
+685 
-700 SSSSICSPPHHT
+700 
-712 LTPPL
+712 
-717 HPYSGLSSRPYHL
+717 
-730 NAKHRAESELGPQTR
+730 AKHRAESELGPQTR

-754 FGSTLDQG
+754 FGSTLDQSTY
-762 AHDAAVEAK
+762 DAAVEVK
-771 GQHPTREETLEL
+771 GPRPSREETLEL

-856 SITPVTVSPS
+856 SITPITVSPS

-897 KDKEGGEEEEREEER
+897 KGEGGEEEEREDEQNDDED
-912 EEEEEEEEEEEAESS
+912 EEEEEEGESS

-933 SEVIMAVDVMTPTDG
+933 PEVIMAVDPMTLTDG
-948 PARSQNQPDQQSNC
+948 PVRSQNQPDRQSDC
-962 PMTAK
+962 PMREK
-967 MEEGSG
+967 VEEGSG

>member
-1 MRKSVSPLPGNEG
+1 MRKSVSLLPGNEG
-14 GSSAGTTRVFG
+14 EGSASTARVFG
-25 VPLEEVTRTHTIN
+25 VPLEEVTRMHTVS
-38 GHEVPALVKHIVE
+38 GHEVPALVKHIVD
-51 YIEEHGHL
+51 YIVEHGHL
-59 DLEGL
+59 DLQGL

-71 ERVDWLRQRYDS
+71 ERVDWLRRRYDS

-111 PVIPTAMQGHILQLH
+111 PVIPTALQGHILQLH
-126 QDYSNEEELCRNLK
+126 QDYRSKEELFSNLK
-140 YLLQQLPQLNYGLL
+140 NLLQQLPQLNYCLL
-154 RFLCRFLASVASLQ
+154 RFLCRFLSSVASLQ
-168 QESWNIGTLAAVFGP
+168 QESWNIGALAAVFGP
-183 DIFHLSTEGEDLRD
+183 DIFHLSTEGDDLRD

-210 NQEGLFDSED
+210 NQEGLFDSDDED
-220 DDVSTTNDYSSINEQ
+220 ISSTNDYSSLNEP
-235 ITELLDDER
+235 ITELLDDDK

-253 QDGEEGPASSDSPQH
+253 QDSEEGPTVSDFQQN
-268 THTDDSPAAS
+268 TDDSPAAS
-278 SHLSPISILPADSA
+278 SHLSSISILPADSTD
-292 EIIQRTIR
+292 IIQRSIR
-300 AAVEQHFFDLKTS
+300 AAVEHHLLELKSS
-313 IDQDLSN
+313 INHDLSS
-320 YDSAG
+320 YDRQG
-325 VSPSEPDDHGCHGD
+325 LSPTEPEDEDHHGN
-339 EEQQTD
+339 EEHQTD
-345 PEDSPCDTEGETP
+345 PEDRLCSPEKDV
-358 LIQTEQHIQQSQ
+358 QQPERHQ
-370 TDTQDSLDSGAA
+370 QPINTQDPLGSVTSM
-382 LEESSGMELDADAVR
+382 EEGSGMDIDAKAAGDS
-397 DAENNINT
+397 DSNLNT
-405 ARRDNQPC
+405 ASQDHRLF
-413 EIMEQTQCDTIS
+413 ESMEQTITDIS
-425 CDSGS
+425 DSDVS
-430 CRCDQNAN
+430 RCDQNAN
-438 TSENNRNLLSP
+438 TSETNRNQPSS
-449 CQPITGQNPH
+449 CQQKSGQDSH

-464 DSQWEASPPSHLHL
+464 DNQWE
-478 PPIDFSCMHLQKEGH
+478 
-493 DPVPAYKSWQD
+493 DPVPAFKSWQD
-504 DNESGEAQLSP
+504 DSESGEAQLSP
-515 LAGRMVPLPPLH
+515 LAGRIVPLPLLR
-527 LEEEGE
+527 LEDDGEDEEGE
-533 EAEEEGGQDASPSS
+533 GVQDDSLSS
-547 SRSHPH
+547 SRTHPH
-553 LLARRFLDFGAH
+553 IPARRFLDFGAH
-565 SAQRFLQQD
+565 STHRFLQD
-574 LDATSPTKA
+574 SDATSPTKA
-583 QRPRRASFGSK
+583 PRQRRASFGS
-594 EAMRGGDSVTH
+594 RDVVRGDSVTH

-633 SHGDKAANPK
+633 SHAEKAANPK

-675 LLHSYRRHHA
+675 LLHSHRRHHA
-685 PYSSPSSSPSSSSSS
+685 SSPS
-700 SSSSICSPPHHT
+700 SSSSICSPPCRT
-712 LTPPL
+712 LTPLL
-717 HPYSGLSSRPYHL
+717 HSCSGYSCRPFDLTEYRPP
-730 NAKHRAESELGPQTR
+730 NAKHCAESELGPQTR

-762 AHDAAVEAK
+762 LSDTAMEVR
-771 GQHPTREETLEL
+771 GPHPTREETLDL

-804 TKEQLSCEKTVLQ
+804 TKEQLSCEKVVLQ

-823 EGLHGRPVTREER
+823 EGLHGRPVTKEER
-836 LVVKPLYDRYRLVK
+836 LVVKPLYERYRLVK

-856 SITPVTVSPS
+856 SITPATVSPS
-866 SKRRSQTLQ
+866 SKRRTQTLQ

-888 IKEEEEDER
+888 VK
-897 KDKEGGEEEEREEER
+897 
-912 EEEEEEEEEEEAESS
+912 EEEEEERKVVEEEERDEDDEEEEEGESS

-933 SEVIMAVDVMTPTDG
+933 PDVIMTFDSGTPTDVSG
-948 PARSQNQPDQQSNC
+948 RSQSPRDGQGHC
-962 PMTAK
+962 PMTDK

-1029 RVPMLEEYREYKRIK
+1029 RVPILEEYREYKRIK

>member
-1 MRKSVSPLPGNEG
+1 MRKSVSLLPGNEG
-14 GSSAGTTRVFG
+14 GSSANTTQVFG
-25 VPLEEVTRTHTIN
+25 VPLEEVTRTHTVS
-38 GHEVPALVKHIVE
+38 GHEVPALVKQIVD

-111 PVIPTAMQGHILQLH
+111 PVIPTAIQGHILQLH
-126 QDYSNEEELCRNLK
+126 QDYSNEEELCRNLR
-140 YLLQQLPQLNYGLL
+140 YLLQQLPQMNYGLL
-154 RFLCRFLASVASLQ
+154 RFLCRFLASVASFQ
-168 QESWNIGTLAAVFGP
+168 PESWNVGALAAVFGP
-183 DIFHLSTEGEDLRD
+183 DIFHLSTEGEDFRD

-220 DDVSTTNDYSSINEQ
+220 DDVSTTNDYSSLNEQ
-235 ITELLDDER
+235 ITELLDDDK
-244 CEAECEELP
+244 CETECEELP
-253 QDGEEGPASSDSPQH
+253 QDGEEGPPASDSPQH
-268 THTDDSPAAS
+268 TDTDDSPAAS
-278 SHLSPISILPADSA
+278 SHLSSISILPADSA
-292 EIIQRTIR
+292 EIFQRTIR
-300 AAVEQHFFDLKTS
+300 AAVEQHIFELKTT

-320 YDSAG
+320 YDSQG
-325 VSPSEPDDHGCHGD
+325 VNPTEPEDEGCHGD
-339 EEQQTD
+339 EEQQTE
-345 PEDSPCDTEGETP
+345 PEDSPSKMERETQ
-358 LIQTEQHIQQSQ
+358 LTKQHIQQSP
-370 TDTQDSLDSGAA
+370 TDTQNPLDAVVIV
-382 LEESSGMELDADAVR
+382 EESSGMDLDADAVR
-397 DAENNINT
+397 DAVNNFNT
-405 ARRDNQPC
+405 ARQDHQPLNS
-413 EIMEQTQCDTIS
+413 MEQTVIPN
-425 CDSGS
+425 CDSDLF
-430 CRCDQNAN
+430 CCDQNAN
-438 TSENNRNLLSP
+438 TSETNRNHLSP
-449 CQPITGQNPH
+449 CQPNSSHSPH
-459 LQLFP
+459 LQLFR
-464 DSQWEASPPSHLHL
+464 DNQWEASPPSHLHL

-504 DNESGEAQLSP
+504 DSENGEAQLSP
-515 LAGRMVPLPPLH
+515 LAGRIVPLPLLPLGDGGE
-527 LEEEGE
+527 EEEGE
-533 EAEEEGGQDASPSS
+533 GVHDDSPSS
-547 SRSHPH
+547 SRTHPH
-553 LLARRFLDFGAH
+553 ILARRFLDFGAH
-565 SAQRFLQQD
+565 STQRFLQQD
-574 LDATSPTKA
+574 SDASSPTKA
-583 QRPRRASFGSK
+583 PRPRRGSFGSR
-594 EAMRGGDSVTH
+594 EVMRGDSVTH

-656 QIKGRQHHLLPRST
+656 QIKGRQHHLLPRSA

-675 LLHSYRRHHA
+675 LLHSQRRHHA
-685 PYSSPSSSPSSSSSS
+685 PSSPS

-717 HPYSGLSSRPYHL
+717 HPCSGHSSRPFHL
-730 NAKHRAESELGPQTR
+730 NAKHCAESDLGPQVR

-754 FGSTLDQG
+754 FGSTLDQSTCDSAG
-762 AHDAAVEAK
+762 EIK
-771 GQHPTREETLEL
+771 GPGPTREETLEL

-804 TKEQLSCEKTVLQ
+804 TKEQLSCEKMVLQ

-856 SITPVTVSPS
+856 SITPTTVSPS

-888 IKEEEEDER
+888 IKEEDEDEQ
-897 KDKEGGEEEEREEER
+897 KGVEEEEREEED
-912 EEEEEEEEEEEAESS
+912 EEEEEGESS

-933 SEVIMAVDVMTPTDG
+933 SEVILAFNTPTDG
-948 PARSQNQPDQQSNC
+948 SERSQNQRDGQSNC
-962 PMTAK
+962 PMTDK

>member
-14 GSSAGTTRVFG
+14 GSSASTTRVFG
-25 VPLEEVTRTHTIN
+25 VPLEEVTRTHTIS
-38 GHEVPALVKHIVE
+38 GHEVPALVKHIVD

-111 PVIPTAMQGHILQLH
+111 PVIPTAIQGHILQLH
-126 QDYSNEEELCRNLK
+126 QDYSNEEDLCRNLK

-210 NQEGLFDSED
+210 NQDGLFDSEE

-235 ITELLDDER
+235 ITELLDDEK

-253 QDGEEGPASSDSPQH
+253 QDGEEGLASSDSPQH
-268 THTDDSPAAS
+268 TLTDESPTAS

-292 EIIQRTIR
+292 EIIHRTIR

-320 YDSAG
+320 YDSQG
-325 VSPSEPDDHGCHGD
+325 VSPSESADQGCHGD

-358 LIQTEQHIQQSQ
+358 LTQTEQHIQQSQ
-370 TDTQDSLDSGAA
+370 TDTQDSLDSGAT
-382 LEESSGMELDADAVR
+382 LEESSGMDLDAEAVR

-405 ARRDNQPC
+405 ARQDNQPC
-413 EIMEQTQCDTIS
+413 DNMEQTDTIS
-425 CDSGS
+425 CDSTS

-438 TSENNRNLLSP
+438 TSKTNRNHLSP
-449 CQPITGQNPH
+449 CQPNSGHKPH

-478 PPIDFSCMHLQKEGH
+478 PPIDFSCMHLQKEGQ
-493 DPVPAYKSWQD
+493 DPVPAFKSWQD
-504 DNESGEAQLSP
+504 DSESGEAQLSP
-515 LAGRMVPLPPLH
+515 LAGRMVSLPPLL
-527 LEEEGE
+527 LEEDGE
-533 EAEEEGGQDASPSS
+533 EDEGEGGQEASPSS

-565 SAQRFLQQD
+565 GAQRFLQQD
-574 LDATSPTKA
+574 PDATSPTKA

-685 PYSSPSSSPSSSSSS
+685 PSFPSSS

-762 AHDAAVEAK
+762 AYDAAVEVK

-783 IQRRVKGKR
+783 IQHRVKGKK

-856 SITPVTVSPS
+856 SITPITVSPS

-897 KDKEGGEEEEREEER
+897 KEREEGGEEEEEEER
-912 EEEEEEEEEEEAESS
+912 GAVEEERDEEEEEEDEEEEGESS

-933 SEVIMAVDVMTPTDG
+933 SEVIMAVDLVTSSEG
-948 PARSQNQPDQQSNC
+948 SVRSQNNPDRQGDC
-962 PMTAK
+962 PMRAK

-973 RLALDLRLSSS
+973 KLALDLRLSSS

>member
-25 VPLEEVTRTHTIN
+25 VPLEEVTRTHTIS

-111 PVIPTAMQGHILQLH
+111 PVIPTAIQGHILQLH

-268 THTDDSPAAS
+268 AHTDDGPAAS

-300 AAVEQHFFDLKTS
+300 AAVEQHFFELKTS

-325 VSPSEPDDHGCHGD
+325 VSPSEPADQGCHGD

-370 TDTQDSLDSGAA
+370 KDTQDSLDSGAT
-382 LEESSGMELDADAVR
+382 LEESSGMDLDADAVR

-405 ARRDNQPC
+405 ARQDNQPC
-413 EIMEQTQCDTIS
+413 DIMEQTQCDTIS

-449 CQPITGQNPH
+449 CQPNSGQNPH

-515 LAGRMVPLPPLH
+515 LAGRMVPLPPLP

-656 QIKGRQHHLLPRST
+656 QIKD
-670 LRHQA
+670 
-675 LLHSYRRHHA
+675 
-685 PYSSPSSSPSSSSSS
+685 
-700 SSSSICSPPHHT
+700 
-712 LTPPL
+712 
-717 HPYSGLSSRPYHL
+717 
-730 NAKHRAESELGPQTR
+730 AKHRAESELGPQTR

-783 IQRRVKGKR
+783 IQRRVKGKK

-897 KDKEGGEEEEREEER
+897 KEKEGGEGEEDEREEEK

-948 PARSQNQPDQQSNC
+948 PERSQNQPDRQGNC